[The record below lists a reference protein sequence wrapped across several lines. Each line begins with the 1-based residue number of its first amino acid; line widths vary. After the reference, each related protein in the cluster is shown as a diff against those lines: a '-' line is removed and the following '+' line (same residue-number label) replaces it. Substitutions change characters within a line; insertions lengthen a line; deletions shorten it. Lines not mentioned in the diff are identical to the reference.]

1 MGLNLGV
8 NGKNGKYPF
17 FMRKSQNGKGTDE
30 AFGKVMIMTRIL
42 KKKYTAKPRWSA
54 PAFKGNHS

>member
-17 FMRKSQNGKGTDE
+17 FMRKSRNGKGTDE

-42 KKKYTAKPRWSA
+42 EKKNMLERTR
-54 PAFKGNHS
+54 F

>member
-17 FMRKSQNGKGTDE
+17 FMRKSRNGKGTDE
-30 AFGKVMIMTRIL
+30 AFGKVMTMTRIL
-42 KKKYTAKPRWSA
+42 KKNIQLN
-54 PAFKGNHS
+54 PA